1 MIKVAVLT
9 VNAMNTILNIMKDN
23 YKNRLTLKFKPF
35 VSEDKMESFLNK
47 IRLLGGSIVSDFSP
61 FGAYYV
67 SYNDTAYIT
76 FVDRLTVKDINGN
89 SGTMNSEFSLALFG
103 SVNTLGVFTDYTDRL
118 EFVNLDLNEV
128 IFNRVDSSLFEEAI
142 IHGYSRTSQVLFDN
156 CDFTSQTVM
165 DGLLVENTEHLKD
178 FVMIN
183 CKFASDCDFRNCII
197 DREHNIENLVLH
209 LPNLIKFKEDPKLRG
224 ALRWAAEAKN
234 IVILSEGINGMSR
247 HEIHDI
253 KVMLTNPNYEESD
266 LRRILCEE
274 AEKVKN
280 IKILDINSVDINKL
294 RLFDFSDVT

>member
-1 MIKVAVLT
+1 MIKVARLT

-23 YKNRLTLKFKPF
+23 YKNNLTLKFKHF
-35 VSEDKMESFLNK
+35 VSEDKMDSFLNK
-47 IRLLGGSIVSDFSP
+47 LRLLGGSIVNDFSSS
-61 FGAYYV
+61 GVYYV

-76 FVDRLTVKDINGN
+76 FVDRLTVEDINGKP
-89 SGTMNSEFSLALFG
+89 GITNSEFSVALFG

-118 EFVNLDLNEV
+118 EFVNLDLNEIV
-128 IFNRVDSSLFEEAI
+128 FNRIDSGLFNEAI
-142 IHGYSRTSQVLFDN
+142 IHGYSRTRQLLFDN

-165 DGLLVENTEHLKD
+165 DGLLVENTEHLRD

-209 LPNLIKFKEDPKLRG
+209 IPNLAKFKGDPKLRG
-224 ALRWAAEAKN
+224 ALRWAAGAKN
-234 IVILSEGINGMSR
+234 IVIISEGLSDMSR
-247 HEIHDI
+247 HEIHNI

-280 IKILDINSVDINKL
+280 IKILDINSVDLNKL
-294 RLFDFSDVT
+294 SLFDFSDVT

>member
-1 MIKVAVLT
+1 MIKVARLT
-9 VNAMNTILNIMKDN
+9 VSAMNTILNLMKDSHN
-23 YKNRLTLKFKPF
+23 NKLTLKFRPF
-35 VSEDKMESFLNK
+35 VSEDKMDSFLNK
-47 IRLLGGSIVSDFSP
+47 LRLLGGSIVSDFSNY
-61 FGAYYV
+61 GVCYV

-76 FVDRLTVKDINGN
+76 FVDRLTVEDINGKP
-89 SGTMNSEFSLALFG
+89 GITNSEFSVALFG

-118 EFVNLDLNEV
+118 EFVNLDLNE
-128 IFNRVDSSLFEEAI
+128 IEFNRINSGLFNEAI
-142 IHGYSRTSQVLFDN
+142 IHGYSRTRQLLFDN

-183 CKFASDCDFRNCII
+183 CKFVSDCDFRNGII

-209 LPNLIKFKEDPKLRG
+209 IPNLAKFKEDLKLRG
-224 ALRWAAEAKN
+224 ALRWAAGAKN
-234 IVILSEGINGMSR
+234 IVILSEGINEIPED
-247 HEIHDI
+247 EIHDI

-280 IKILDINSVDINKL
+280 IKLLDINSVDLNKL

>member
-1 MIKVAVLT
+1 MARLT
-9 VNAMNTILNIMKDN
+9 VNAMNTILNIMKDSHN
-23 YKNRLTLKFKPF
+23 TKLTLKFKPF
-35 VSEDKMESFLNK
+35 VSEDKMDSFLNK

-61 FGAYYV
+61 FGVYYV

-76 FVDRLTVKDINGN
+76 FVDRLTIKDINGKP
-89 SGTMNSEFSLALFG
+89 GITNSEFSVALFG

-118 EFVNLDLNEV
+118 EFVNLDLNE
-128 IFNRVDSSLFEEAI
+128 IEFNRIDSGLFNEAI
-142 IHGYSRTSQVLFDN
+142 IHGYSRTRQLLFDN

-209 LPNLIKFKEDPKLRG
+209 IPNLVKFKEDPKLRG
-224 ALRWAAEAKN
+224 ALRWAAGAKN
-234 IVILSEGINGMSR
+234 IVILSEGVNEIPED
-247 HEIHDI
+247 EIHDI
-253 KVMLTNPNYEESD
+253 KVMLIDLNYEEYD
-266 LRRILCEE
+266 LRRILYEE

-280 IKILDINSVDINKL
+280 IKILDINSVDLNKL

>member
-1 MIKVAVLT
+1 
-9 VNAMNTILNIMKDN
+9 MNTILNIMKDN

-35 VSEDKMESFLNK
+35 VSEDKMDSFLNK
-47 IRLLGGSIVSDFSP
+47 LRLLGGSIVDEFSDF
-61 FGAYYV
+61 GVYYA

-76 FVDRLTVKDINGN
+76 FVDILTIKDINGN
-89 SGTMNSEFSLALFG
+89 SGTRNSEFSIELFG

-118 EFVNLDLNEV
+118 EFVNLDLNE
-128 IFNRVDSSLFEEAI
+128 IEFNRLNSGLFNEAI
-142 IHGYSRTSQVLFDN
+142 IHGYSRTRQLLFDN

-183 CKFASDCDFRNCII
+183 CKFASGCDFRNCII

-209 LPNLIKFKEDPKLRG
+209 LPNLAKFKEDPKLRG
-224 ALRWAAEAKN
+224 ALRWAAGAKN
-234 IVILSEGINGMSR
+234 IVILSEGINELPGD
-247 HEIHDI
+247 EIHGI
-253 KVMLTNPNYEESD
+253 KVMLIDLNYEEYD
-266 LRRILCEE
+266 LRRILYEE

-280 IKILDINSVDINKL
+280 IKILDVNSIDLNKI